1 MILAVAACT
10 LTACQNE
17 ATTEQQPTNSEAAHF
32 LPPLMGWSSWNTYH
46 VNISEAL
53 IKSQADAMVST
64 GLKDAGYLYINT
76 DDGFFGWRDETGL
89 MHTHPDRFPNGMK
102 PVA

>member
-1 MILAVAACT
+1 M
-10 LTACQNE
+10 LTACQGN
-17 ATTEQQPTNSEAAHF
+17 ASTEEPQNSSETAHF

-53 IKSQADAMVST
+53 IKSQANAMVST